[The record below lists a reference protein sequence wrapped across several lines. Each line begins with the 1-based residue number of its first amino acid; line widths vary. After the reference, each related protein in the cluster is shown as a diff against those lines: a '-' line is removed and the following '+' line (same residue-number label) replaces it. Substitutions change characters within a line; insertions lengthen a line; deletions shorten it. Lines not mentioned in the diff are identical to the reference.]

1 MPASLRTTSTTT
13 TTNRHSIPPSLTTA
27 HSTHIV
33 MPNAANSI
41 GVTFGGQ
48 ILRWVE
54 EAAFI
59 VATRVSRGGHV
70 LTATMDEVTFLRP
83 TRVGDTVYLEAQ
95 ATAVFGSSVEVMIS
109 VWGEVPEE
117 GKPFHCGDAYAT
129 IVSVNS
135 NGQPMNIPF
144 EIVPQTKEEEL
155 RYKGAVAR
163 REARLVLREAMLDK
177 TKRASLDESIYD
189 IDAWKLNEERSQEV
203 REEIMKREA
212 EDAMVKAMAMA

>member
-1 MPASLRTTSTTT
+1 
-13 TTNRHSIPPSLTTA
+13 
-27 HSTHIV
+27 

-54 EAAFI
+54 EVAMV

-70 LTATMDEVTFLRP
+70 LAATMDEVTFLRP

-117 GKPFHCGDAYAT
+117 GKPFHCGDAYTT
-129 IVSVNS
+129 IVSVN
-135 NGQPMNIPF
+135 GQGHPMNIPF

-155 RYKGAVAR
+155 RHKNALAR
-163 REARLVLREAMLDK
+163 REARLALREALLDK
-177 TKRASLDESIYD
+177 AKRVSLDESAYD
-189 IDAWKLNEERSQEV
+189 MDAWKLNLEKSEEL
-203 REEIMKREA
+203 REEIMQREA
-212 EDAMVKAMAMA
+212 EDALIKSMEKA